1 MVGAAA
7 RWDLR
12 FMSPHRAYS
21 RFTSILIP
29 LLATAALA
37 FGAAAADAQPGAFD
51 PTFGSGGVVL
61 ADLGG
66 AARTAVYDVKTQP
79 DGKVVAL
86 EVDIVSNASYVLRFL
101 PDGTPDPS
109 FGQQGVA
116 TLPSALHPYA
126 LALQPDGKV
135 LVGGSVSPGYFAVA
149 RLLATGELDQDFDG
163 DSGNANGLVST
174 QMSAAGPGY
183 GHAITVD
190 GKNRIVLAGT
200 QNAATKSHFAIA
212 RYQPDGKLDQ
222 TFNGGGRLVD
232 TTSGADQLWAV
243 TTQDD
248 GRIVAAGDT
257 GAYPNGDAVVGR
269 YNENG
274 GPDSMFNGGR
284 TQIAGGGED
293 TAVGVALQ
301 PGNQVLLA
309 AKSNAGDDRLI
320 RLTSEGL
327 EDPSFAGGKVPFG
340 VKALALAPDG
350 KIVLGGS
357 VLDNGNDACA
367 LARFNADGSPDT
379 GFGNGAPVLT
389 RAVPNS
395 PCVVEAAAIAPDGK
409 IVAGEHTGEYPH
421 ERAAIVRYQIDPDP
435 VGGTPGGNGGSGGT
449 TDGSSGTAGGSDGTA
464 GAGAGTQGSGA
475 APQTPSSAAPT
486 QDPLTLSGLKVT
498 NRRFTVNRAVTPRV
512 GQAARRAKRGTAFA
526 FALNRAATVAIR
538 IERVGNGHKVRVV
551 ARLKRTAA
559 AGGNRVSFSGH
570 LGRRL
575 LGAGSYRATFT
586 AVDTTGNRTQ
596 PQAVKFRILRG

>member
-200 QNAATKSHFAIA
+200 QNAATKSDFAIA

-243 TTQDD
+243 ATQDD

-274 GPDSMFNGGR
+274 APDSMFNGGR

-293 TAVGVALQ
+293 TAVGLALQ

-327 EDPSFAGGKVPFG
+327 ADPTFAGGKVPLG

-389 RAVPNS
+389 RAVPNG
-395 PCVVEAAAIAPDGK
+395 PCVVEVAAIAPDGK

-421 ERAAIVRYQIDPDP
+421 ERAAIARYQSDPDP

>member
-200 QNAATKSHFAIA
+200 QNAATKSYFAIA

-243 TTQDD
+243 ATQDD

-274 GPDSMFNGGR
+274 APDSMFNGGR
-284 TQIAGGGED
+284 TQIGHRPMRSARWCGE
-293 TAVGVALQ
+293 
-301 PGNQVLLA
+301 
-309 AKSNAGDDRLI
+309 
-320 RLTSEGL
+320 
-327 EDPSFAGGKVPFG
+327 
-340 VKALALAPDG
+340 
-350 KIVLGGS
+350 
-357 VLDNGNDACA
+357 ND
-367 LARFNADGSPDT
+367 LR
-379 GFGNGAPVLT
+379 
-389 RAVPNS
+389 
-395 PCVVEAAAIAPDGK
+395 
-409 IVAGEHTGEYPH
+409 
-421 ERAAIVRYQIDPDP
+421 
-435 VGGTPGGNGGSGGT
+435 SGG
-449 TDGSSGTAGGSDGTA
+449 
-464 GAGAGTQGSGA
+464 
-475 APQTPSSAAPT
+475 
-486 QDPLTLSGLKVT
+486 
-498 NRRFTVNRAVTPRV
+498 
-512 GQAARRAKRGTAFA
+512 
-526 FALNRAATVAIR
+526 IR
-538 IERVGNGHKVRVV
+538 P
-551 ARLKRTAA
+551 
-559 AGGNRVSFSGH
+559 
-570 LGRRL
+570 GR
-575 LGAGSYRATFT
+575 
-586 AVDTTGNRTQ
+586 
-596 PQAVKFRILRG
+596 